1 MKKNIQLSFIL
12 LCVSLKIIGQTPYY
26 KLLGDSTRWYV
37 SGYILGVKPTGTNSG
52 ADIGGPC
59 IGYYNAIKDSV
70 YNGKTYKQFVKENSN
85 FLPCLYLSTPPL
97 NLVLIRED
105 SLLKK
110 VFIVHPDSVNE
121 CVAMDFSLSV
131 GDSLY
136 LPFAT
141 SSYALKNGY
150 YKVDSIVAKNEIMG
164 IRKHF
169 YLSKYNAPINYVTN
183 KKYFVEWIESIG
195 ATHFPINVIDEE
207 QSMGGVI
214 SNVCKKNQYSSFV
227 TCKFDKGIKH
237 YQDSCALQYAQTHSD
252 YVLFGNNCE
261 YYGFSGGIRELSFLS
276 QIELYPNPSSS
287 EQLTLKF
294 SASEFKTIDVVI
306 YNLMGQKV
314 YSEELKIS
322 TTENIIHFYNLK
334 LNQGIY
340 NLQIKSAKESATIK
354 FIRN

>member
-12 LCVSLKIIGQTPYY
+12 LCVSLKIIGQTPYH
-26 KLLGDSTRWYV
+26 KLLGDSTRWFV
-37 SGYILGVKPTGTNSG
+37 SGYIYGVKPGGIQTGT
-52 ADIGGPC
+52 DIGGPC

-70 YNGKTYKQFVKENSN
+70 YNGKTYKQFVKENSG
-85 FLPCLYLSTPPL
+85 FSACLYSSTSPL
-97 NLVLIRED
+97 LKMLVRED

-110 VFIVHPDSVNE
+110 IFIVHPDSMNE
-121 CVAMDFSLSV
+121 CVAMDFSLNV

-141 SSYALKNGY
+141 VSNALKNGY

-164 IRKHF
+164 MRNHF
-169 YLSKYNAPINYVTN
+169 YLSKYNAPINYITN

-195 ATHFPINVIDEE
+195 ATHFPINIINEE
-207 QSMGGVI
+207 QNGGGI
-214 SNVCKKNQYSSFV
+214 SYVCKKNQYNAFV
-227 TCKFDKGIKH
+227 TCKFDNGVKH

-252 YVLFGNNCE
+252 YTLFGNNCE
-261 YYGFSGGIRELSFLS
+261 YYGSSGGIHELSFLS

-322 TTENIIHFYNLK
+322 TTETIIHFNNLK

-340 NLQIKSAKESATIK
+340 NLQIKSAKESANIK